1 MITALEKI
9 RQLVSGK
16 DSVKGSEIEKI
27 LDDKSLSKEEILAIQ
42 NFLVECNIEVESDYD
57 DYDDEKE
64 ISEDIVDADDVIP
77 LTEEMIEEPEEEDI
91 TENNPVAGY
100 AIEFL
105 TNNDINLDEES
116 KKFFIKEICSVY
128 GDEEE
133 TIKGIVEELEEQELL
148 ETIDRKSIN
157 TLVKKVRNENYK
169 RFEAGKNVN
178 DSVRMYLADIGK
190 IPLYTPAE
198 ERKMALKIK
207 NQRELV
213 EKIESGEIE
222 NSSYSLM
229 NEEDKLR
236 ELEKEFASHN
246 LRLVVSIARR
256 FCTSQDNFL
265 DLIQEGNIG
274 LQKAVS
280 KYDVDTGYKFSTY
293 ATWWIKQAV
302 TRSIADSSRTIRVPV
317 HVHEKIGKLRK
328 AERELTAILSRTP
341 TNEELAEALN
351 ETPEKID
358 EIKRYTIP
366 PVSIDSPI
374 NTQEGDQDSLLVDF
388 IPDNSLNPEEET
400 MEKEL
405 QGQVSKL
412 LKSIDDKRARRVVMF
427 RFGLFNNNFSEEELE
442 AARLRYVI
450 ASLPIG
456 MIKTLPEPIME
467 DVIRN
472 TTTRNIEVLKTFI
485 IDNLPENL
493 KNKELIEMYPEYINK
508 LTSSERIHLYR
519 KLYGDKIISEEPDK
533 SKVDYK
539 VKLFFQRTNL
549 AELRRKCIEK
559 LTNEEKALIL
569 NGMSSDEKTH
579 YITGMDTSELSEEL
593 KFAKKVID
601 IRTGNYKH
609 TTQKDYG
616 KDETSEER
624 REMKNIIYNDSY
636 NDAKDDERYA
646 DACLVARTYAKVF
659 RKAVNPSTLLYVKD
673 NFRNR
678 YFNVFRKFQQGN
690 VCTLEDV
697 GILEDVTRE
706 RIRQIEAKTFRKLRI
721 KEKNKSLSLKG
732 YITTD

>member
-1 MITALEKI
+1 MLTALEKI

-64 ISEDIVDADDVIP
+64 ISEDIVDDDDVIP
-77 LTEEMIEEPEEEDI
+77 LSEEIIEEPEEDI
-91 TENNPVAGY
+91 IDNNPVAGY
-100 AIEFL
+100 AIDFL
-105 TNNDINLDEES
+105 NENNIQLDDETKEE
-116 KKFFIKEICSVY
+116 FIKEICSTY

-133 TIKGIVEELEEQELL
+133 TIKGIIEDLEEKESLD
-148 ETIDRKSIN
+148 TIDRKSIYA
-157 TLVKKVRNENYK
+157 LVKKVRNENYK
-169 RFEAGKNVN
+169 RFETGKNVN

-190 IPLYTPAE
+190 IPLYTEKE
-198 ERKMALKIK
+198 EKLMALRIK
-207 NQRELV
+207 RQRELV
-213 EKIESGEIE
+213 EKI
-222 NSSYSLM
+222 SSEEPNTSTY
-229 NEEDKLR
+229 NITAEEDKLI

-246 LRLVVSIARR
+246 LRLVVSIAKR
-256 FCTSQDNFL
+256 FCTNQDNLL

-280 KYDVDTGYKFSTY
+280 KYDVDMGYKFSTY

-302 TRSIADSSRTIRVPV
+302 TRSIADSSRTIRIPV
-317 HVHEKIGKLRK
+317 HVHEKLGKIRK
-328 AERELTAILSRTP
+328 AERALTARLSRAP

-358 EIKRYTIP
+358 EIKRYAIP

-400 MEKEL
+400 MEQEL

-412 LKSIDDKRARRVVMF
+412 LKSIDDNRARRVIMF

-539 VKLFFQRTNL
+539 VKLFFERTNL

-678 YFNVFRKFQQGN
+678 YSNVFRKFQQGN

>member
-1 MITALEKI
+1 MLTALEKI

-64 ISEDIVDADDVIP
+64 ISEDIVDDDDVIP
-77 LTEEMIEEPEEEDI
+77 LSEEIIEEPEEDI
-91 TENNPVAGY
+91 IDNNPVAGY
-100 AIEFL
+100 AIDFL
-105 TNNDINLDEES
+105 NENNIQLDDETKEE
-116 KKFFIKEICSVY
+116 FIKEICSTY

-133 TIKGIVEELEEQELL
+133 TIKGIIEDLEEKESLD
-148 ETIDRKSIN
+148 TIDRKSIYA
-157 TLVKKVRNENYK
+157 LVKKVRNENYK
-169 RFEAGKNVN
+169 RFETGKSVN

-190 IPLYTPAE
+190 IPLYTEKE
-198 ERKMALKIK
+198 EKLMALRIK
-207 NQRELV
+207 RQRELV
-213 EKIESGEIE
+213 EKI
-222 NSSYSLM
+222 SSEEPNTSTY
-229 NEEDKLR
+229 NITAEEDKLI

-246 LRLVVSIARR
+246 LRLVVSIAKR
-256 FCTSQDNFL
+256 FCTNQDSLL

-280 KYDVDTGYKFSTY
+280 KYDVDMGYKFSTY

-302 TRSIADSSRTIRVPV
+302 TRSIADSSRTIRIPV
-317 HVHEKIGKLRK
+317 HVHEKLGKIRK
-328 AERELTAILSRTP
+328 AERALTARLSRAP

-358 EIKRYTIP
+358 EIKRYAIP

-400 MEKEL
+400 MEQEL

-412 LKSIDDKRARRVVMF
+412 LKSIDDNRARRVIMF

-539 VKLFFQRTNL
+539 VKLFFERTNL
-549 AELRRKCIEK
+549 AKLRRKCIEK

>member
-1 MITALEKI
+1 M
-9 RQLVSGK
+9 
-16 DSVKGSEIEKI
+16 
-27 LDDKSLSKEEILAIQ
+27 
-42 NFLVECNIEVESDYD
+42 
-57 DYDDEKE
+57 
-64 ISEDIVDADDVIP
+64 
-77 LTEEMIEEPEEEDI
+77 
-91 TENNPVAGY
+91 
-100 AIEFL
+100 
-105 TNNDINLDEES
+105 
-116 KKFFIKEICSVY
+116 
-128 GDEEE
+128 
-133 TIKGIVEELEEQELL
+133 
-148 ETIDRKSIN
+148 
-157 TLVKKVRNENYK
+157 
-169 RFEAGKNVN
+169 
-178 DSVRMYLADIGK
+178 
-190 IPLYTPAE
+190 
-198 ERKMALKIK
+198 
-207 NQRELV
+207 
-213 EKIESGEIE
+213 
-222 NSSYSLM
+222 
-229 NEEDKLR
+229 
-236 ELEKEFASHN
+236 
-246 LRLVVSIARR
+246 
-256 FCTSQDNFL
+256 
-265 DLIQEGNIG
+265 
-274 LQKAVS
+274 
-280 KYDVDTGYKFSTY
+280 GYKFSTY

-302 TRSIADSSRTIRVPV
+302 TRSIADSSRTIRIPV
-317 HVHEKIGKLRK
+317 HVHEKLGKIRK
-328 AERELTAILSRTP
+328 AERALTARLSRAP

-358 EIKRYTIP
+358 EIKRYAIP

-400 MEKEL
+400 MEQEL

-412 LKSIDDKRARRVVMF
+412 LKSIDDNRARRVIMF

-539 VKLFFQRTNL
+539 VKLFFERTNL

-678 YFNVFRKFQQGN
+678 YSNVFRKFQQGN

-706 RIRQIEAKTFRKLRI
+706 RIRQIEAKALRKLRI

>member
-1 MITALEKI
+1 MLTALEKI

-64 ISEDIVDADDVIP
+64 ISEDIVDDDDVIP
-77 LTEEMIEEPEEEDI
+77 LSEEIIEEPEEDI
-91 TENNPVAGY
+91 IDNNPVAGY
-100 AIEFL
+100 AIDFL
-105 TNNDINLDEES
+105 NENNIQLDDETKEE
-116 KKFFIKEICSVY
+116 FIKEICSTY

-133 TIKGIVEELEEQELL
+133 TIKGIIEDLEEKESLD
-148 ETIDRKSIN
+148 TIDRKSIYA
-157 TLVKKVRNENYK
+157 LVKKVRNENYK
-169 RFEAGKNVN
+169 RFETGKNVN

-190 IPLYTPAE
+190 IPLYTEKE
-198 ERKMALKIK
+198 EKLMALRIK
-207 NQRELV
+207 RQRELV
-213 EKIESGEIE
+213 EKI
-222 NSSYSLM
+222 SSEEPNTSTY
-229 NEEDKLR
+229 NITAEEDKLI

-246 LRLVVSIARR
+246 LRLVVSIAKR
-256 FCTSQDNFL
+256 FCTNQDSLL

-280 KYDVDTGYKFSTY
+280 KYDVDMGYKFSTY

-302 TRSIADSSRTIRVPV
+302 TRSIADSSRTIRIPV
-317 HVHEKIGKLRK
+317 HVHEKLGKIRK
-328 AERELTAILSRTP
+328 AERALTARLSRAP

-358 EIKRYTIP
+358 EIKRYAIP

-400 MEKEL
+400 MEQEL

-412 LKSIDDKRARRVVMF
+412 LKSIDDNRARRVIMF

-539 VKLFFQRTNL
+539 VKLFFERTNL

-678 YFNVFRKFQQGN
+678 YFNVF
-690 VCTLEDV
+690 
-697 GILEDVTRE
+697 
-706 RIRQIEAKTFRKLRI
+706 
-721 KEKNKSLSLKG
+721 
-732 YITTD
+732 